1 MYKVGYIDDS
11 AKTFTNYTYGLLEYD
26 IELICTN
33 EKMSKVQLV
42 NWVLDNQIEAVMIDY
57 KLNPKFEFVGT
68 ELIAYLNDKLPGL
81 QCVVLTSYKS
91 NSLKE
96 KLVPKVL
103 TYDRDIFSELDWT
116 EIADTL
122 KEYCQIFRNR
132 MHLLIN
138 QYENLYNKIKAK
150 NVNAEENEE
159 FLDLY
164 KILRAYGEVDD
175 IPIEML
181 NDNVN
186 DKLDSLLDKLDK
198 VLKNE

>member
-91 NSLKE
+91 NSLEE

-138 QYENLYNKIKAK
+138 QYENLYNKIKEK
-150 NVNAEENEE
+150 
-159 FLDLY
+159 
-164 KILRAYGEVDD
+164 
-175 IPIEML
+175 ML
-181 NDNVN
+181 T
-186 DKLDSLLDKLDK
+186 
-198 VLKNE
+198 LKKMRNF

>member
-1 MYKVGYIDDS
+1 M
-11 AKTFTNYTYGLLEYD
+11 
-26 IELICTN
+26 
-33 EKMSKVQLV
+33 
-42 NWVLDNQIEAVMIDY
+42 
-57 KLNPKFEFVGT
+57 
-68 ELIAYLNDKLPGL
+68 
-81 QCVVLTSYKS
+81 
-91 NSLKE
+91 
-96 KLVPKVL
+96 PKVL

-175 IPIEML
+175 IPIEMIML
-181 NDNVN
+181 MINWIAY
-186 DKLDSLLDKLDK
+186 
-198 VLKNE
+198 

>member
-1 MYKVGYIDDS
+1 MKRCQKY
-11 AKTFTNYTYGLLEYD
+11 
-26 IELICTN
+26 
-33 EKMSKVQLV
+33 
-42 NWVLDNQIEAVMIDY
+42 NWLTGFLDNQIEAVMIDY

-91 NSLKE
+91 NSLEE

-138 QYENLYNKIKAK
+138 QYENLYNKIKKK

>member
-1 MYKVGYIDDS
+1 
-11 AKTFTNYTYGLLEYD
+11 
-26 IELICTN
+26 
-33 EKMSKVQLV
+33 
-42 NWVLDNQIEAVMIDY
+42 
-57 KLNPKFEFVGT
+57 
-68 ELIAYLNDKLPGL
+68 
-81 QCVVLTSYKS
+81 
-91 NSLKE
+91 
-96 KLVPKVL
+96 VPKVL

-150 NVNAEENEE
+150 NINAEENEE

>member
-1 MYKVGYIDDS
+1 
-11 AKTFTNYTYGLLEYD
+11 
-26 IELICTN
+26 
-33 EKMSKVQLV
+33 MSKVQLV

-91 NSLKE
+91 NSLEE

-103 TYDRDIFSELDWT
+103 TY
-116 EIADTL
+116 TL

-150 NVNAEENEE
+150 NINAEENEE

>member
-1 MYKVGYIDDS
+1 
-11 AKTFTNYTYGLLEYD
+11 
-26 IELICTN
+26 
-33 EKMSKVQLV
+33 MSV
-42 NWVLDNQIEAVMIDY
+42 
-57 KLNPKFEFVGT
+57 KLGKLARYFGKLEFVGT

-81 QCVVLTSYKS
+81 HCVVLTSYKS
-91 NSLKE
+91 NSLEE

-150 NVNAEENEE
+150 NINAEENEE